1 MTISK
6 EDRNKVIVIVLFIVA
21 ALLLYLWYRSKHVPS
36 QSAALPFMPGS
47 GVMPS
52 QLSLQPLSVQ
62 PLSVA
67 WPSIPLPQYN
77 IGGPQA
83 EQQMCGCG
91 PQIP

>member
-6 EDRNKVIVIVLFIVA
+6 EDRNKVVVIVLFIVA

-36 QSAALPFMPGS
+36 QTAALPFMPPQIS
-47 GVMPS
+47 S
-52 QLSLQPLSVQ
+52 QPLSIQPLSVG
-62 PLSVA
+62 

-83 EQQMCGCG
+83 EMQTMCGCG
-91 PQIP
+91 PQIG

>member
-6 EDRNKVIVIVLFIVA
+6 EDRNKVVVIVLFIVA

-36 QSAALPFMPGS
+36 QAVALPAS
-47 GVMPS
+47 DLMPS
-52 QLSLQPLSVQ
+52 PLSIQPLSVG
-62 PLSVA
+62 
-67 WPSIPLPQYN
+67 WPSMPLPQYN

-91 PQIP
+91 PQTG